1 MTEDLKKMF
10 EESLK
15 KAKKEMTSGMT
26 SDFLDSIKLAMVS
39 QKISKTIKDDVI
51 EASKFFIE
59 KNNLPKEEF
68 LNYVIYGAVSSTIR
82 ILWDVDDESDNEN
95 DNEND
100 CECDCCHCPK
110 EPSSDNGSAKEEFE
124 SSDSDLDADAALA
137 AINALKSILINNR
150 G

>member
-15 KAKKEMTSGMT
+15 NAKKEMAGGMT
-26 SDFLDSIKLAMVS
+26 SDFLDSIKLAVVS
-39 QKISKTIKDDVI
+39 REIGETIKDHVI
-51 EASKFFIE
+51 KAAKFFVE
-59 KNNLPKEEF
+59 KNNLPKEDF
-68 LNYVIYGAVSSTIR
+68 FDYVIYGAVSSTVR
-82 ILWDVDDESDNEN
+82 ILWDLDNEN
-95 DNEND
+95 DDEND

-124 SSDSDLDADAALA
+124 SSDSDLDEDAALI
-137 AINALKSILINNR
+137 AINALKAILSNNR

>member
-15 KAKKEMTSGMT
+15 NAKENMASMTD
-26 SDFLDSIKLAMVS
+26 DFLNSMKLAM
-39 QKISKTIKDDVI
+39 ISREIGETIKDHIID
-51 EASKFFIE
+51 ASKFFVE
-59 KNNLPKEEF
+59 KNNLPKEEL

-82 ILWDVDDESDNEN
+82 ILWDLGNEN
-95 DNEND
+95 DDEND

-124 SSDSDLDADAALA
+124 SSDSDLDEDAALI
-137 AINALKSILINNR
+137 AINALKAILSNNR

>member
-1 MTEDLKKMF
+1 MPEELKKMF

-68 LNYVIYGAVSSTIR
+68 LNYVIYGAVSSTVR
-82 ILWDVDDESDNEN
+82 ILWDVDDES

-124 SSDSDLDADAALA
+124 SSDSDLDENAALI
-137 AINALKSILINNR
+137 AINALKAILSNNR

>member
-1 MTEDLKKMF
+1 MTEDLKKML

-15 KAKKEMTSGMT
+15 IAKENVANGCITMTD
-26 SDFLDSIKLAMVS
+26 DFLNSMKLAR
-39 QKISKTIKDDVI
+39 ISREIGETIKDHVI
-51 EASKFFIE
+51 NASKFFVE
-59 KNNLPKEEF
+59 KNNLPKEEL

-82 ILWDVDDESDNEN
+82 ILWDLDNEN
-95 DNEND
+95 DDEND

-124 SSDSDLDADAALA
+124 SSDSDLDEDAALI
-137 AINALKSILINNR
+137 AINALKAILSNNR